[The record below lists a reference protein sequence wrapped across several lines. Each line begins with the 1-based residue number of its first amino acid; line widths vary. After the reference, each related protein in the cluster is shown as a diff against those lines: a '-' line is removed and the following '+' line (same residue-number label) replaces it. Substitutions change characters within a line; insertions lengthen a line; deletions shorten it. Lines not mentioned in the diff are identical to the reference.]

1 MRFPIVQLEFTH
13 ALGPP
18 AGRYT
23 VREDAPSG
31 NGAAPGAAG
40 SADVLVIQVEGAPPA
55 RRRLLRSR
63 VRAAKPGAT
72 PAEVPIVVA
81 TLVKGTSALAGRA
94 EGDAL
99 LAELHDG
106 GSRAEQWVAEGLA
119 VVNRAITAYRLC
131 AGDPHAVGVTRQDAR
146 TVRVGYGTGELVFH
160 GSWEQAI
167 EVPPPRAPKVKREV
181 SLMPQQGVAAV
192 LSAGAP
198 LLEAE
203 ELILRAGLDLEQ
215 GRERAAAVGLRAGLD
230 LLRAELRDQDLS
242 PGARR
247 RLEEAEAGAGELAE
261 LARRATDGGFAPGDR
276 ARREPAVERL
286 GGVVDAWR
294 YQPPEA

>member
-40 SADVLVIQVEGAPPA
+40 SADVLVIQVEGAPPT

-99 LAELHDG
+99 LAELREG
-106 GSRAEQWVAEGLA
+106 AEQLVAEGLA

-160 GSWEQAI
+160 GSWEQAV
-167 EVPPPRAPKVKREV
+167 EVPAPRAPKLKREV

-198 LLEAE
+198 VLEAE

-230 LLRAELRDQDLS
+230 LLRGELRDQDLS
-242 PGARR
+242 PAARR

-261 LARRATDGGFAPGDR
+261 LASRATDGVVATGDR
-276 ARREPAVERL
+276 ARLERAVMHL
-286 GGVVDAWR
+286 GAVVDAWR
-294 YQPPEA
+294 YQPYDA

>member
-31 NGAAPGAAG
+31 NGATPASPG
-40 SADVLVIQVEGAPPA
+40 SADVLVIQVEGAPPT
-55 RRRLLRSR
+55 RRRLLRAR
-63 VRAAKPGAT
+63 VLAAKSGAAA
-72 PAEVPIVVA
+72 AEVPIVLA
-81 TLVKGTSALAGRA
+81 TLVKGTSALGGCA

-99 LAELHDG
+99 LADMHDG
-106 GSRAEQWVAEGLA
+106 GDRVERWVAEGLA

-131 AGDPHAVGVTRQDAR
+131 AGDPHVVGVTRQDAR
-146 TVRVGYGTGELVFH
+146 AVRIGYGTGEQVFH
-160 GSWEQAI
+160 GGWERAI

-181 SLMPQQGVAAV
+181 TLMPQQGVAAV

-203 ELILRAGLDLEQ
+203 ELVLRAALDLEQ
-215 GRERAAAVGLRAGLD
+215 GRERAAAVGLNAGFD
-230 LLRAELRDQDLS
+230 LLRAELRHQDLS

-247 RLEEAEAGAGELAE
+247 RLQDAESGGGELAE
-261 LARRATDGGFAPGDR
+261 LASRATGGTLEPGDR
-276 ARREPAVERL
+276 ARLDLAVKRV

-294 YQPPEA
+294 YQPPEV

>member
-1 MRFPIVQLEFTH
+1 M
-13 ALGPP
+13 
-18 AGRYT
+18 
-23 VREDAPSG
+23 
-31 NGAAPGAAG
+31 
-40 SADVLVIQVEGAPPA
+40 
-55 RRRLLRSR
+55 
-63 VRAAKPGAT
+63 
-72 PAEVPIVVA
+72 
-81 TLVKGTSALAGRA
+81 
-94 EGDAL
+94 
-99 LAELHDG
+99 
-106 GSRAEQWVAEGLA
+106 
-119 VVNRAITAYRLC
+119 
-131 AGDPHAVGVTRQDAR
+131 
-146 TVRVGYGTGELVFH
+146 
-160 GSWEQAI
+160 
-167 EVPPPRAPKVKREV
+167 

-276 ARREPAVERL
+276 ARLEPAVERL

>member
-1 MRFPIVQLEFTH
+1 ACRRSPC
-13 ALGPP
+13 PP
-18 AGRYT
+18 RSPCRSAGRPSPT
-23 VREDAPSG
+23 CSRWSSTSRSSRCCSPPSG
-31 NGAAPGAAG
+31 RHTAAAARRRRG
-40 SADVLVIQVEGAPPA
+40 GPSADALPDRPARVHPRARPA
-55 RRRLLRSR
+55 RRALH
-63 VRAAKPGAT
+63 GAR
-72 PAEVPIVVA
+72 
-81 TLVKGTSALAGRA
+81 GRA
-94 EGDAL
+94 VR
-99 LAELHDG
+99 HRR
-106 GSRAEQWVAEGLA
+106 RAGGLA

-215 GRERAAAVGLRAGLD
+215 GRERAAAVGLRAGL
-230 LLRAELRDQDLS
+230 
-242 PGARR
+242 
-247 RLEEAEAGAGELAE
+247 
-261 LARRATDGGFAPGDR
+261 
-276 ARREPAVERL
+276 ERL
-286 GGVVDAWR
+286 R
-294 YQPPEA
+294 

>member
-1 MRFPIVQLEFTH
+1 MRFPIVQLEFTN

-23 VREDAPSG
+23 VRGDRPSG
-31 NGAAPGAAG
+31 NGAAPGG
-40 SADVLVIQVEGAPPA
+40 ADVLVIQVEGAPPT

-63 VRAAKPGAT
+63 VRAVKPGAT

-106 GSRAEQWVAEGLA
+106 GDRAEQWVAEGLA

-181 SLMPQQGVAAV
+181 SLLPQQGVAAV

-261 LARRATDGGFAPGDR
+261 LASRATDGGFAPGDR
-276 ARREPAVERL
+276 ARLEPAVQRL

>member
-1 MRFPIVQLEFTH
+1 
-13 ALGPP
+13 

-94 EGDAL
+94 
-99 LAELHDG
+99 DG
-106 GSRAEQWVAEGLA
+106 
-119 VVNRAITAYRLC
+119 
-131 AGDPHAVGVTRQDAR
+131 
-146 TVRVGYGTGELVFH
+146 
-160 GSWEQAI
+160 
-167 EVPPPRAPKVKREV
+167 
-181 SLMPQQGVAAV
+181 AA
-192 LSAGAP
+192 
-198 LLEAE
+198 
-203 ELILRAGLDLEQ
+203 LRAGLDLEQ

-261 LARRATDGGFAPGDR
+261 LASRARDGGFAPGDR
-276 ARREPAVERL
+276 ARLERAVKRL
-286 GGVVDAWR
+286 GGV
-294 YQPPEA
+294 